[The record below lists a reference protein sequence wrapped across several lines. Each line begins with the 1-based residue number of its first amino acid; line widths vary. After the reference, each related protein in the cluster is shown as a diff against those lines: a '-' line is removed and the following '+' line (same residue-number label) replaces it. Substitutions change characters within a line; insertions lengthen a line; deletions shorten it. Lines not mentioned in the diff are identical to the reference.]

1 MQLIKN
7 NSLQLEHY
15 HFTECVVVARDVEFD
30 DIQVE
35 GPYPSFSN
43 LKLNSTV
50 NIATPEEDENPNNFL
65 LSLDVECVPEE
76 SSSFPY
82 VFKFR
87 VEGIFECSFPEN
99 DTEERKRFVVS
110 NGSTML
116 YGAVREVLINLTSRQ
131 KYGPVLLPTTSFA
144 NMQPAE

>member
-15 HFTECVVVARDVEFD
+15 HFTECSVVARDVEFD
-30 DIQVE
+30 DINVE
-35 GPYPSFSN
+35 GPYPSFAN
-43 LKLNSTV
+43 QKLNSTV
-50 NIATPEEDENPNNFL
+50 NIATSEQSENPNNFL
-65 LSLDVECVPEE
+65 LSLDIECSPDD

-82 VFKFR
+82 KFMFR
-87 VEGIFECSFPEN
+87 VEGIFECNSFSDN
-99 DTEERKRFVVS
+99 VEERKKLVVC

-116 YGAVREVLINLTSRQ
+116 YGAVRELLLNLTSRQ
-131 KYGPVLLPTTSFA
+131 KYGPVLLPTTSFT